1 MTARSPIVSALLK
14 LHIRLATDIKENR
27 DQTKRLVSDMK
38 AVETVIRM
46 LEPGYD
52 TRHMGHRRR
61 LTPNPWFGKGEG
73 YRSALDVLRKAERP
87 LTAREIVMRMLAA
100 RRITGA
106 TKKQIRVL
114 AAAVQ
119 TSCRNHLGK
128 TTRRMGEGFPRR
140 WALIKGEKEMPDGI
154 HDSARVHP

>member
-1 MTARSPIVSALLK
+1 MTARSHAISALLK
-14 LHIRLATDIKENR
+14 LRTRLAPDIKENR
-27 DQTKRLVSDMK
+27 DQAKRLASDMK

-61 LTPNPWFGKGEG
+61 FKPNAWFRKGEA

-100 RRITGA
+100 RGIKNA
-106 TKKQIRVL
+106 TAKQILIL
-114 AAAVQ
+114 AQAVQ
-119 TSCRNHLGK
+119 NSCRNHLGK
-128 TTRRMGEGFPRR
+128 TTRRMGEGIPRR
-140 WALIKGEKEMPDGI
+140 WALIGAGQG
-154 HDSARVHP
+154 

>member
-1 MTARSPIVSALLK
+1 MSRPGSGGIKKYGPALSALLQ
-14 LHIRLATDIKENR
+14 LHVRLASDIKENR
-27 DQTKRLVSDMK
+27 NQAKRLASDMK

-61 LTPNPWFGKGEG
+61 FKPNPWFRKGEA

-100 RRITGA
+100 RGIKNA
-106 TKKQIRVL
+106 TVKQIIVL
-114 AAAVQ
+114 AGAVQ
-119 TSCRNHLGK
+119 NSCRNHLGK
-128 TTRRMGEGFPRR
+128 TTQRTGEGIPRR
-140 WALIKGEKEMPDGI
+140 WALIAK
-154 HDSARVHP
+154 